1 MFRKQYIR
9 WYFNSLW
16 AYCPPVT
23 HYQMTPAQDDSS
35 ASCHIC
41 FWRVPTFQLASWHS
55 SEKLGPLCTPSLWD
69 SHYGLMD
76 FFFFNFY
83 LLHVYEGTQH
93 ACGIQR
99 RPLVASFHDSVGSG
113 NWTWVIRLLFVCR
126 ATLQLLD
133 WWILHAH
140 CVMVYWWSLFCPLAS
155 IHFKACLNFSL
166 VSEDVSHSSFNHSS
180 K

>member
-23 HYQMTPAQDDSS
+23 HYQVTPAQDDSS
-35 ASCHIC
+35 ASCHIYFC
-41 FWRVPTFQLASWHS
+41 REWWLSNLPVDILLKSFAPSAHLPFETHTMDWWIFFLNFHLLRVW
-55 SEKLGPLCTPSLWD
+55 
-69 SHYGLMD
+69 
-76 FFFFNFY
+76 
-83 LLHVYEGTQH
+83 GTQH
-93 ACGIQR
+93 ACGIQSS
-99 RPLVASFHDSVGSG
+99 PLWPPSTSLWALGTELGSPG
-113 NWTWVIRLLFVCR
+113 LLFVCR

-133 WWILHAH
+133 SWILRAR

-166 VSEDVSHSSFNHSS
+166 LSEGVSHSSFNLSS